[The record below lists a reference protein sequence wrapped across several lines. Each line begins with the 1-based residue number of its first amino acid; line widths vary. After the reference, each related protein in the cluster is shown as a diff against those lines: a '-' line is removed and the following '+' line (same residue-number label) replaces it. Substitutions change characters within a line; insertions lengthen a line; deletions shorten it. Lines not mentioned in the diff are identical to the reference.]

1 MEHALVHKDEDG
13 YLGKR
18 LVHMWRFTLT
28 WPTMND
34 IPINLHCCS
43 WCGAIWSSGQ
53 AWLGTIDFRCVCI
66 ESNERSVVNGIS
78 HLLELHRRNSN
89 GIQCKFTPPP
99 FPIQYYVK
107 LPRAKFGVWHACNLS
122 AKPGVAIYKRHTVLN
137 DIQRLILTVHCAG
150 KCIRNSKVV
159 ILLCV
164 SKKITVSRPQ
174 KCIVHF
180 SLNMTAA
187 FLLSSIPKLSLGVR
201 WSHKF
206 PFNLKSIFGIPGY
219 LLTFL
224 PSFAST
230 HL

>member
-1 MEHALVHKDEDG
+1 MIFDVSAVSPTNVPSLMGSLICLSFIEEIRMEFSA
-13 YLGKR
+13 
-18 LVHMWRFTLT
+18 
-28 WPTMND
+28 
-34 IPINLHCCS
+34 NLH
-43 WCGAIWSSGQ
+43 
-53 AWLGTIDFRCVCI
+53 L
-66 ESNERSVVNGIS
+66 
-78 HLLELHRRNSN
+78 
-89 GIQCKFTPPP
+89 PPP
-99 FPIQYYVK
+99 PQQYYVK

-201 WSHKF
+201 
-206 PFNLKSIFGIPGY
+206 
-219 LLTFL
+219 
-224 PSFAST
+224 
-230 HL
+230 